1 MIWRLLVAAIIEV
14 AYAIFTR
21 TWLSDHYSGVTLE
34 LLTTGCRASALVAFF
49 VLFRHLL
56 RTRPNTPRTALH
68 PPLLAAIALCLAVPL
83 AVATSAAPLP
93 VQLVFAATSLIVAAK
108 EEVLYRGA
116 LQNLLEQRVGPW
128 VAIAIS
134 NVIFVAYH
142 YGTLPFTPLNTA
154 EWFLAGV
161 VLGALYLASGSLLVA
176 ISVHA
181 AYDALWS
188 LGPYLSGPWPRPWA
202 TVLLI
207 LAVACCLV
215 WSRLRSNK
223 ALQSDALASRV
234 RA

>member
-1 MIWRLLVAAIIEV
+1 MTWRLLVAAAIEV

-21 TWLSDHYSGVTLE
+21 TWLADHYSGVTLE
-34 LLTTGCRASALVAFF
+34 LLTTACRAAALVAFF

-56 RTRPNTPRTALH
+56 GTRPNNPKVARH
-68 PPLLAAIALCLAVPL
+68 PLLIAAIALCLAVPL
-83 AVATSAAPLP
+83 AVAGWTAPLS
-93 VQLVFAATSLIVAAK
+93 VQLVFAATSLVVAAK

-142 YGTLPFTPLNTA
+142 YGTLPFTPQNAA
-154 EWFLAGV
+154 EWFLGGV

-188 LGPYLSGPWPRPWA
+188 LGPYLSSPWPRPWA
-202 TVLLI
+202 TALLI
-207 LAVACCLV
+207 LAVACCLA

-223 ALQSDALASRV
+223 ALECAPER
-234 RA
+234 RR